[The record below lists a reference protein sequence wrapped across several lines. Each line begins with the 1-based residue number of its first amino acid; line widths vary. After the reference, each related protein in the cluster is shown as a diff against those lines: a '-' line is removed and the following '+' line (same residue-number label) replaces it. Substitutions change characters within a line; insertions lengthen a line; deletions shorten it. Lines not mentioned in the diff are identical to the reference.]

1 MPVLLVR
8 TNLQLGKKEN
18 AKKFE
23 NLMQNEETI
32 TSDVKKVAKNFA
44 KNKGMTRGKSENMG
58 EW

>member
-32 TSDVKKVAKNFA
+32 TSDVKKVAKTFA